1 MPTPRKPKEP
11 KPQKPR
17 PDVADKIR
25 RGKAELRDDELT
37 KVSGGVQSN
46 KRFTCIE

>member
-1 MPTPRKPKEP
+1 MPTPRKPEDRKPP
-11 KPQKPR
+11 KQQ
-17 PDVADKIR
+17 PDAADKIR
-25 RGKAELRDDELT
+25 KGKAEIRDDELT